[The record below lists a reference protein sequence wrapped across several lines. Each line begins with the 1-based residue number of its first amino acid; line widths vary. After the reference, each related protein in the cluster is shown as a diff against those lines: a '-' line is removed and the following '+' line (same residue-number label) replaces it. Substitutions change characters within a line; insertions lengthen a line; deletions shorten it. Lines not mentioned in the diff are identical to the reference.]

1 MAKENKSSNNSNSSS
16 DAINIIL
23 NNVSDTEQ
31 FNEGIYVIK
40 RDGKRERI
48 DLGKVGKRIRTL
60 SKGLKVNPDV
70 ISQKITDQIY
80 PDVPTS
86 HLDELGAQICA
97 YLTTKHPDYGI
108 LSSRIII
115 SNHHKNTSPSFSE
128 TMDALYQNKDILG
141 QPSPLIN
148 KDLYKIIQQHK
159 NKLNNIIKY
168 ERDYNLDYFGF
179 MTLYR
184 SYLLKVNGKALERPQ
199 DMYLRVALGIHR
211 NDFKEAIYTYE
222 LMSQGFFTHATPT
235 LFNMG
240 TQHEQASSCFL
251 LQIEDDSINGI
262 YNTLKEC
269 ALISKTAGGIGL
281 AIHNVRGKNAIIN
294 GTNGR
299 SNGIVPMLKNYNAT
313 AEYVDQGGG
322 KRKGSFAIY
331 LEPWHSDI
339 FEFIDLKKPQGS
351 EDLRARDLFYGLW
364 IPDLFMKRVERNEN
378 WTLMSPDECPGL
390 HNVYG
395 DKFEELYQKYEEE
408 GRGRES
414 VPAQKLWKRIL
425 ESEEETGGP
434 YILFKDHANRKSNQQ
449 NLGTIWSSN
458 LCTEII
464 EFTDKDEIA
473 VCNLASIGLPKFV
486 NQETK
491 KFDFE
496 HLEEVTRVM
505 VRNLNKIID
514 INYYPVEKCKTSNR
528 KHRPIGLG
536 VQGLSDVYA
545 MLKYPFDSPE
555 ASKLNIE
562 IFEHF
567 YYAALKTS
575 IDIAEKR
582 NGMIIKYK
590 ELSNM
595 LKKDMSSLQK
605 KEKTE
610 LENILKVIPEELERD
625 EYLGSYSSFIGSPAS
640 KGLLQYDLWGKEPS
654 AEMKPKFDELK
665 ERIKRVGMRNSL
677 LLAPM
682 PTAST
687 AQILGNNESC
697 EPFTSV
703 IYKRRTLAGEFI
715 IINKYLITY
724 LIELKLWNED
734 LKNKIISNE
743 GSIQQIDE
751 IPEEIRKIYKTAWD
765 MSPKV
770 IIDQASDRGA
780 YICQSQSMNLWVS
793 DLNSDKLSSMYFYA
807 WKKGLKTGQYYLRSR
822 RAVNAKKMTVGASS
836 SSSSTEQ
843 NQNSSNSNSSSNS
856 LSKPSRG
863 RRRNEQPEHEIKE
876 EENIPA
882 CRRDNP
888 DCLSCGS

>member
-1 MAKENKSSNNSNSSS
+1 MEIKSSSG
-16 DAINIIL
+16 DHPLDIIL
-23 NNVSDTEQ
+23 SGVDDNEH
-31 FNEGIYVIK
+31 NEGMYVIK
-40 RDGKRERI
+40 RDGSRERI
-48 DLGKVGKRIRTL
+48 DLGKVGKRIRIL
-60 SKGLKVNPDV
+60 AKGLKVNPDIV
-70 ISQKITDQIY
+70 AQKITDQIY

-97 YLTTKHPDYGI
+97 YQTTKHPDYGT
-108 LSSRIII
+108 LAARIII

-128 TMDALYQNKDILG
+128 TMEILYRNKDTLG
-141 QPSPLIN
+141 CESPLIN
-148 KDLYKIIQQHK
+148 HEFYKIVQHHK

-184 SYLLKVNGKALERPQ
+184 SYLLRVNGKPVERPQ

-222 LMSQGFFTHATPT
+222 LMSQGYFTHATPT

-240 TQHEQASSCFL
+240 TRHEQASSCFL
-251 LQIEDDSINGI
+251 LAMESDSINGI

-299 SNGIVPMLKNYNAT
+299 SNGIVPMLRPFDTT

-331 LEPWHSDI
+331 LEPWHCDI

-351 EDLRARDLFYGLW
+351 EDMRARNLFYGLW
-364 IPDLFMKRVERNEN
+364 IPDLFMKRVEGNMN
-378 WTLMSPDECPGL
+378 WTLFSPDEAPGL
-390 HNVYG
+390 HDVHG
-395 DKFEELYQKYEEE
+395 DAFDSLYHKYESE

-414 VPAQKLWKRIL
+414 IPAQKLWKRIL
-425 ESEEETGGP
+425 ESQEETGGP
-434 YILFKDHANRKSNQQ
+434 YMLFKDQANRKSNQT

-464 EFTDKDEIA
+464 EYTDKDEIA

-486 NQETK
+486 KTNDETGIK
-491 KFDFE
+491 YFDYE
-496 HLEEVTRVM
+496 HLEEVSRVI

-514 INYYPVEKCKTSNR
+514 LNYYPVDKCKTSNK
-528 KHRPIGLG
+528 KHRPIGIG
-536 VQGLSDVYA
+536 VQGLADVYA
-545 MLKYPFDSPE
+545 LLKMPFDSPQAAE
-555 ASKLNIE
+555 INLR
-562 IFEHF
+562 IFEHI
-567 YYAALKTS
+567 YYGAVKTS

-582 NGMIIKYK
+582 ESMMIKYK
-590 ELSNM
+590 ELLAM
-595 LKKDMSSLQK
+595 MKKDMSAVQK

-610 LENILKVIPEELERD
+610 LENILKVIPEELEMTSH
-625 EYLGSYSSFIGSPAS
+625 LGSYSSFKGSPTAQ
-640 KGLLQYDLWGKEPS
+640 GLFQYDLWGKEPTP
-654 AEMKPKFDELK
+654 EMKAKFDVLK
-665 ERIKRVGMRNSL
+665 ERVKKVGMRNSL

-687 AQILGNNESC
+687 AQVLGNNESC
-697 EPFTSV
+697 EPFTSM

-715 IINKYLITY
+715 IINKHLIGD

-743 GSIQQIDE
+743 GSIQQLDE
-751 IPEEIRKIYKTAWD
+751 IPLEIRNIYKTAWD

-770 IIDQASDRGA
+770 IIDQAVDRGV

-793 DLNSDKLSSMYFYA
+793 ELDHNKLTAMYFYG
-807 WKKGLKTGQYYLRSR
+807 WKKGLKTGQYYLRTR
-822 RAVNAKKMTVGASS
+822 RAVNAKKLTVSS
-836 SSSSTEQ
+836 QQQQQQNEQTTSSTSGLQ
-843 NQNSSNSNSSSNS
+843 RSA
-856 LSKPSRG
+856 RG
-863 RRRNEQPEHEIKE
+863 RRRNE
-876 EENIPA
+876 ENPSNNDGNA
-882 CRRDNP
+882 CLRDNP
-888 DCLSCGS
+888 ECTTCSS

>member
-1 MAKENKSSNNSNSSS
+1 MDHKPNSKISQEVGTPL
-16 DAINIIL
+16 AIIL
-23 NNVSDTEQ
+23 NGVEDNEQ

-40 RDGKRERI
+40 RDGRRERI
-48 DLGKVGKRIRTL
+48 DLGKVSKRIRLL
-60 SKGLKVNPDV
+60 SKGLKVNPDAV
-70 ISQKITDQIY
+70 AQKITDQIY

-108 LSSRIII
+108 LASRIIV

-128 TMDALYQNKDILG
+128 TMEILYQNKDTLG
-141 QPSPLIN
+141 NHAPLIN
-148 KDLYKIIQQHK
+148 EEFYKIVKQHK
-159 NKLNNIIKY
+159 NKLNTIIKY
-168 ERDYNLDYFGF
+168 ERDYNTDYFGF

-184 SYLLKVNGKALERPQ
+184 SYLIRVNGKPVERPQ

-222 LMSQGFFTHATPT
+222 LMSQGLFTHATPT

-240 TQHEQASSCFL
+240 TRHEQASSCFL
-251 LQIEDDSINGI
+251 LAMESDSIDGI

-299 SNGIVPMLKNYNAT
+299 SNGIVPMLRPFDTT

-331 LEPWHSDI
+331 LEPWHCDI
-339 FEFIDLKKPQGS
+339 FEFIDLKKPQGA
-351 EDLRARDLFYGLW
+351 EDMRARNLFYGLW
-364 IPDLFMKRVERNEN
+364 IPDLFMKRVEANEN
-378 WTLMSPDECPGL
+378 WTLFSPDEAPGL
-390 HNVYG
+390 HDVYG
-395 DKFEELYQKYEEE
+395 DKFEELYSRYEKE

-414 VPAQKLWKRIL
+414 IPAQKLWKRIL

-464 EFTDKDEIA
+464 EYTDKDQIA
-473 VCNLASIGLPKFV
+473 VCNLASIGLPRFV

-491 KFDFE
+491 TFDFE
-496 HLEEVTRVM
+496 QLEEVTRVM

-514 INYYPVEKCKTSNR
+514 LNYYPVDKCRTSNK

-536 VQGLSDVYA
+536 AQGLSDVYA
-545 MLKYPFDSPE
+545 MFKMPFDSPE
-555 ASKLNIE
+555 AAELNKK
-562 IFEHF
+562 IFEHI
-567 YYAALKTS
+567 YYAAVKTS
-575 IDIAEKR
+575 VDIAEKR
-582 NGMIIKYK
+582 EGLIQKYK
-590 ELSNM
+590 ELNNM
-595 LKKDMSSLQK
+595 MKKDMTPAQK
-605 KEKTE
+605 KERQE
-610 LENILKVIPEELERD
+610 LESYLRIIPEELNREQF
-625 EYLGSYSSFIGSPAS
+625 LGSYSTFEGSPAS

-654 AEMKPKFDELK
+654 EEMKPKFDELK
-665 ERIKRVGMRNSL
+665 ERIKKFGMRNSL

-687 AQILGNNESC
+687 SQILGNNEAC
-697 EPFTSV
+697 EPFTSL
-703 IYKRRTLAGEFI
+703 IYKRRTLAGEFV
-715 IINKYLITY
+715 IINKHLVQDLLEIG
-724 LIELKLWNED
+724 LWNED

-743 GSIQQIDE
+743 GSIQDIDE
-751 IPEEIRKIYKTAWD
+751 IPENIRKIYKTAWD

-770 IIDQASDRGA
+770 IIDQAADRGA
-780 YICQSQSMNLWVS
+780 FICQSQSMNLWVT
-793 DLNSDKLSSMYFYA
+793 DLNPDKMTTMYFYA
-807 WKKGLKTGQYYLRSR
+807 WRKGLKTGQYYLRSR
-822 RAVNAKKMTVGASS
+822 RAVTAKKVTVAS
-836 SSSSTEQ
+836 EQ
-843 NQNSSNSNSSSNS
+843 NGVRTG
-856 LSKPSRG
+856 RG
-863 RRRNEQPEHEIKE
+863 RRRQQDDTSPPPPQQTQTPTQ
-876 EENIPA
+876 EENIPM

-888 DCLSCGS
+888 DCQACGS

>member
-1 MAKENKSSNNSNSSS
+1 METKSSSG
-16 DAINIIL
+16 DHPLDIIL
-23 NNVSDTEQ
+23 SGLDDNEQ
-31 FNEGIYVIK
+31 HNEGMYVIK
-40 RDGKRERI
+40 RDGSRERI
-48 DLGKVGKRIRTL
+48 DLGKVGKRIRIL
-60 SKGLKVNPDV
+60 AKGLKVNPDV
-70 ISQKITDQIY
+70 VAQKITDQIY

-97 YLTTKHPDYGI
+97 YQTTKHPDYGT
-108 LSSRIII
+108 LAARIII

-128 TMDALYQNKDILG
+128 TMELLYRNKDTLG
-141 QPSPLIN
+141 SESPLIN
-148 KDLYKIIQQHK
+148 HEFYKIVQHHK

-184 SYLLKVNGKALERPQ
+184 SYLLRVNGKPVERPQ

-222 LMSQGFFTHATPT
+222 LMSQGYFTHATPT

-240 TQHEQASSCFL
+240 TRHEQASSCFL
-251 LQIEDDSINGI
+251 LAMESDSINGI

-299 SNGIVPMLKNYNAT
+299 SNGIVPMLRPFDTT

-331 LEPWHSDI
+331 LEPWHCDI

-351 EDLRARDLFYGLW
+351 EDMRARNLFYGLW
-364 IPDLFMKRVERNEN
+364 IPDLFMKRVEGNMN
-378 WTLMSPDECPGL
+378 WTLFSPDEAPGL
-390 HNVYG
+390 HDVHG
-395 DKFEELYQKYEEE
+395 DAFDSLYHKYESE

-414 VPAQKLWKRIL
+414 IPAQKLWKRIL
-425 ESEEETGGP
+425 ESQEETGGP
-434 YILFKDHANRKSNQQ
+434 YMLFKDQANRKSNQT

-464 EFTDKDEIA
+464 EYTDKDEIA

-486 NQETK
+486 KTNDETGIRF
-491 KFDFE
+491 FDFE
-496 HLEEVTRVM
+496 HLEEVSRVI

-514 INYYPVEKCKTSNR
+514 LNYYPVDKCKTSNK
-528 KHRPIGLG
+528 KHRPIGIG
-536 VQGLSDVYA
+536 VQGLADVYA
-545 MLKYPFDSPE
+545 LLKMPFDSPQAAE
-555 ASKLNIE
+555 INIR
-562 IFEHF
+562 IFEHI
-567 YYAALKTS
+567 YYGAVKTS

-582 NGMIIKYK
+582 ESMMIKYK
-590 ELSNM
+590 ELLAM
-595 LKKDMSSLQK
+595 MKKDMTPAQK

-610 LENILKVIPEELERD
+610 LESILKPIPEELEMTSHF
-625 EYLGSYSSFIGSPAS
+625 GSYSSFKGSPTAQ
-640 KGLLQYDLWGKEPS
+640 GLFQYDLWDKEPTE
-654 AEMKPKFDELK
+654 EMKAKFDVLK
-665 ERIKRVGMRNSL
+665 ERVKTIGMRNSL

-687 AQILGNNESC
+687 AQVLGNNESC
-697 EPFTSV
+697 EPFTSM

-715 IINKYLITY
+715 IINKHLIGD

-743 GSIQQIDE
+743 GSIQQLDE
-751 IPEEIRKIYKTAWD
+751 IPLEIRNIYKTAWD

-770 IIDQASDRGA
+770 IIDQAVDRGV

-793 DLNSDKLSSMYFYA
+793 ELDHNKLTAMYFYG
-807 WKKGLKTGQYYLRSR
+807 WKKGLKTGQYYLRTR
-822 RAVNAKKMTVGASS
+822 RAVNAKKLTVSS
-836 SSSSTEQ
+836 QQQQQQQSNEESSTTGLQ
-843 NQNSSNSNSSSNS
+843 RSA
-856 LSKPSRG
+856 RG
-863 RRRNEQPEHEIKE
+863 RRRNEDKPS
-876 EENIPA
+876 NNDDNA
-882 CRRDNP
+882 CLRDNP
-888 DCLSCGS
+888 ECTTCSS

>member
-1 MAKENKSSNNSNSSS
+1 MNSKTG
-16 DAINIIL
+16 DKALDMIL
-23 NNVSDTEQ
+23 KGVDDSQQ
-31 FNEGIYVIK
+31 FNEGIYVMK
-40 RDGKRERI
+40 RDGRRERI
-48 DLGKVGKRIRTL
+48 DLGKVAKRIRLL
-60 SKGLKVNPDV
+60 SKGLKVNPDAV
-70 ISQKITDQIY
+70 AQKITDQIY

-108 LSSRIII
+108 LASRIIV

-128 TMDALYQNKDILG
+128 TMEILHQNKDTLG
-141 QPSPLIN
+141 NPSPLIN
-148 KDLYKIIQQHK
+148 QEFYKIVQQHK
-159 NKLNNIIKY
+159 NKLNTIIKY
-168 ERDYNLDYFGF
+168 ERDFNIDYFGF

-184 SYLLKVNGKALERPQ
+184 SYLLRVNGKPVERPQ

-240 TQHEQASSCFL
+240 TRNEQASSCFL
-251 LQIEDDSINGI
+251 LAMESDSIEGI

-299 SNGIVPMLKNYNAT
+299 SNGIVPMLRAFDTT

-331 LEPWHSDI
+331 LEPWHCDI

-351 EDLRARDLFYGLW
+351 EDMRARNLFYGLW
-364 IPDLFMKRVERNEN
+364 IPDLFMKRVEANEN
-378 WTLMSPDECPGL
+378 WTLFSPDEAPGL
-390 HNVYG
+390 HDVYG
-395 DKFEELYQKYEEE
+395 DKFEELYTRYERE
-408 GRGRES
+408 GRGRETIS
-414 VPAQKLWKRIL
+414 AQKLWKRIL

-434 YILFKDHANRKSNQQ
+434 YILYKDHANRKSNQK
-449 NLGTIWSSN
+449 NMGTIWSSN

-464 EFTDKDEIA
+464 EYTDKDQIA
-473 VCNLASIGLPKFV
+473 VCNLASIGLPMFV
-486 NQETK
+486 NKETK
-491 KFDFE
+491 TFNFE

-514 INYYPVEKCKTSNR
+514 LNYYPVEKCRTSNR
-528 KHRPIGLG
+528 LLRPIGLG
-536 VQGLSDVYA
+536 CQGLADVYA
-545 MLKYPFDSPE
+545 MMKYPYDSEE
-555 ASKLNIE
+555 ARKLNRD
-562 IFEHF
+562 IFEHMYF
-567 YYAALKTS
+567 AAVKTS

-582 NGMIIKYK
+582 DTMINRFK
-590 ELSNM
+590 ELNNM
-595 LKKDMSSLQK
+595 MKKDMTPAQK
-605 KEKTE
+605 KERSE
-610 LENILKVIPEELERD
+610 LESYLKLIPEELSHD
-625 EYLGSYSSFIGSPAS
+625 KFLGSYARFEGSPAHQ
-640 KGLLQYDLWGKEPS
+640 GLLQYDMWDVQPS
-654 AEMKPKFDELK
+654 DEMKPKFEELK
-665 ERIKRVGMRNSL
+665 ERIKQFGIRNSL

-687 AQILGNNESC
+687 SQILGNNEAC

-703 IYKRRTLAGEFI
+703 IYKRRTLAGEFVI
-715 IINKYLITY
+715 VNKHLVQDLLEIS
-724 LIELKLWNED
+724 LWNED

-743 GSIQQIDE
+743 GSIQEMEE
-751 IPEEIRKIYKTAWD
+751 IPEDIRKLYKTAWD

-780 YICQSQSMNLWVS
+780 FICQSQSMNLWVT
-793 DLNSDKLSSMYFYA
+793 DLNPDKLTTMYFYA

-822 RAVNAKKMTVGASS
+822 RAVNAKKITLNTSTDQSS
-836 SSSSTEQ
+836 VR
-843 NQNSSNSNSSSNS
+843 NV
-856 LSKPSRG
+856 RG
-863 RRRNEQPEHEIKE
+863 RRRQDQTQSDEQTPTT
-876 EENIPA
+876 NIVFNPPVFNSA
-882 CRRDNP
+882 TDNVPQCRRDNP
-888 DCLSCGS
+888 ECLSCGS

>member
-1 MAKENKSSNNSNSSS
+1 METKSGSG
-16 DAINIIL
+16 DHPLDIIL
-23 NNVSDTEQ
+23 SGVDDNEH
-31 FNEGIYVIK
+31 NEGMYVIK
-40 RDGKRERI
+40 RDGSRERI
-48 DLGKVGKRIRTL
+48 DLGKVGKRIRIL
-60 SKGLKVNPDV
+60 SKGLKVNPDIV
-70 ISQKITDQIY
+70 AQKITDQIY

-97 YLTTKHPDYGI
+97 YQTTKHPDYGT
-108 LSSRIII
+108 LAARIII

-128 TMDALYQNKDILG
+128 TMELLYRNKDTLG
-141 QPSPLIN
+141 SESPLIN
-148 KDLYKIIQQHK
+148 AEFYKIVQHHK

-184 SYLLKVNGKALERPQ
+184 SYLLRVNGKPVERPQ

-222 LMSQGFFTHATPT
+222 LMSQGYFTHATPT

-240 TQHEQASSCFL
+240 TRHEQASSCFL
-251 LQIEDDSINGI
+251 LAMESDSINGI

-299 SNGIVPMLKNYNAT
+299 SNGIVPMLRPFDTT

-331 LEPWHSDI
+331 LEPWHCDI

-351 EDLRARDLFYGLW
+351 EDMRARNLFYGLW
-364 IPDLFMKRVERNEN
+364 IPDLFMKRVEGNMN
-378 WTLMSPDECPGL
+378 WTLFSPDEAPGL
-390 HNVYG
+390 HDVHG
-395 DKFEELYQKYEEE
+395 DAFDSLYHKYESE

-414 VPAQKLWKRIL
+414 IPAQKLWKRIL
-425 ESEEETGGP
+425 ESQEETGGP
-434 YILFKDHANRKSNQQ
+434 YMLFKDQANSKSNQK

-464 EFTDKDEIA
+464 EYTDKDEIA

-486 NQETK
+486 KTNDETGTRY
-491 KFDFE
+491 FDFE
-496 HLEEVTRVM
+496 HLEEVSRVI

-514 INYYPVEKCKTSNR
+514 LNYYPVDKCKTSNK
-528 KHRPIGLG
+528 KHRPIGIG
-536 VQGLSDVYA
+536 VQGLADVYA
-545 MLKYPFDSPE
+545 LLKMPFDSPQAAE
-555 ASKLNIE
+555 INIR
-562 IFEHF
+562 IFEHI
-567 YYAALKTS
+567 YYGAVRTS

-582 NGMIIKYK
+582 EGMMIKYK
-590 ELSNM
+590 ELLVM
-595 LKKDMSSLQK
+595 MKKDMSAAQK

-610 LENILKVIPEELERD
+610 LENILKVIPEELEMTSH
-625 EYLGSYSSFIGSPAS
+625 LGSYSSFKGSPTAQ
-640 KGLLQYDLWGKEPS
+640 GLFQYDLWGKEPTV
-654 AEMKPKFDELK
+654 EMKAKFDVLK
-665 ERIKRVGMRNSL
+665 ERVKKVGMRNSL

-687 AQILGNNESC
+687 AQVLGNNESC
-697 EPFTSV
+697 EPFTSM

-715 IINKYLITY
+715 IINKHLIGD

-743 GSIQQIDE
+743 GSIQQLDE
-751 IPEEIRKIYKTAWD
+751 IPLEIRNIYKTAWD

-770 IIDQASDRGA
+770 IIDQAVDRGV

-793 DLNSDKLSSMYFYA
+793 ELDHNKLTAMYFYG
-807 WKKGLKTGQYYLRSR
+807 WKKGLKTGQYYLRTR
-822 RAVNAKKMTVGASS
+822 RAVNAKKLTVSS
-836 SSSSTEQ
+836 QQQQQNEQTTSSTSGLQ
-843 NQNSSNSNSSSNS
+843 RSA
-856 LSKPSRG
+856 RG
-863 RRRNEQPEHEIKE
+863 RRRNEDKPSND
-876 EENIPA
+876 ENA
-882 CRRDNP
+882 CLRDNP
-888 DCLSCGS
+888 ECTTCSS

>member
-1 MAKENKSSNNSNSSS
+1 MESKSSSG
-16 DAINIIL
+16 DHPLDIIL
-23 NNVSDTEQ
+23 SSVDDNEH
-31 FNEGIYVIK
+31 NEGMYVIK
-40 RDGKRERI
+40 RDGSRERI
-48 DLGKVGKRIRTL
+48 DLGKVGKRIRIL
-60 SKGLKVNPDV
+60 SKGLKVNPDAV
-70 ISQKITDQIY
+70 AQKITDQIY

-97 YLTTKHPDYGI
+97 YQTTKHPDYGT
-108 LSSRIII
+108 LAARIII

-128 TMDALYQNKDILG
+128 TIEIMYRNKDTLG
-141 QPSPLIN
+141 NDSPLIN
-148 KDLYKIIQQHK
+148 QELYKIVQHHK
-159 NKLNNIIKY
+159 NKLNTIIKY
-168 ERDYNLDYFGF
+168 ERDYNIDYFGF

-184 SYLLKVNGKALERPQ
+184 SYLLRVNGKPVERPQ

-222 LMSQGFFTHATPT
+222 LMSQGYFTHATPT

-240 TQHEQASSCFL
+240 TRNEQASSCFL
-251 LQIEDDSINGI
+251 LAMESDSINGI

-299 SNGIVPMLKNYNAT
+299 SNGIVPMLRPFDTT

-331 LEPWHSDI
+331 LEPWHCDI

-351 EDLRARDLFYGLW
+351 EDMRARNLFYGLW
-364 IPDLFMKRVERNEN
+364 IPDLFMKRVESNSN
-378 WTLMSPDECPGL
+378 WTLFSPDEAPGL
-390 HNVYG
+390 HNVHG
-395 DKFEELYQKYEEE
+395 DAFEELYMKYEQE

-414 VPAQKLWKRIL
+414 IPAQKLWKRIL
-425 ESEEETGGP
+425 ESQEETGGP
-434 YILFKDHANRKSNQQ
+434 YMLFKDQANKKSNQQ

-464 EFTDKDEIA
+464 EYTDKDEIA

-486 NQETK
+486 NMETK
-491 KFDFE
+491 QFDFDK
-496 HLEEVTRVM
+496 LEEVTKVI

-514 INYYPVEKCKTSNR
+514 LNYYPVDKCRTSNK
-528 KHRPIGLG
+528 KHRPIGIG
-536 VQGLSDVYA
+536 VQGLADVYA
-545 MLKYPFDSPE
+545 MLKMPFDSME
-555 ASKLNIE
+555 ATEMNIR
-562 IFEHF
+562 IFEHI
-567 YYAALKTS
+567 YYAAVKTS

-582 NGMIIKYK
+582 ESMIIKFK
-590 ELSNM
+590 ELSGM
-595 LKKDMSSLQK
+595 VKKDMTPAQK

-610 LENILKVIPEELERD
+610 LENVLKAIPEELEMTK
-625 EYLGSYSSFIGSPAS
+625 YQGSYSSFDGSPAS
-640 KGLLQYDLWGKEPS
+640 QGLLQYDLWNKEPTK
-654 AEMKPKFDELK
+654 EMKDKFDELK
-665 ERIKRVGMRNSL
+665 ERLKKVGMRNSL

-687 AQILGNNESC
+687 AQVLGNNESC
-697 EPFTSV
+697 EPFTSM

-715 IINKYLITY
+715 IINKHLIND

-743 GSIQQIDE
+743 GSIQQIED
-751 IPEEIRKIYKTAWD
+751 IPENIRKIYKTAWD
-765 MSPKV
+765 MSPRV
-770 IIDQASDRGA
+770 IIDQAVDRGV

-793 DLNSDKLSSMYFYA
+793 DLDHNKMSAMYFYG

-822 RAVNAKKMTVGASS
+822 RAVNAKKITLTSASQTS
-836 SSSSTEQ
+836 QVSTTQKENNEGGLQ
-843 NQNSSNSNSSSNS
+843 RSA
-856 LSKPSRG
+856 RG
-863 RRRNEQPEHEIKE
+863 RRRQEDNMNED
-876 EENIPA
+876 NIPA
-882 CRRDNP
+882 CKRDNP
-888 DCLSCGS
+888 ECTSCGS